1 MWQLTIQ
8 YKHKILV
15 KICASS
21 TDIQGYLRR
30 AFPLRQTSFGRETK
44 GSYRPGAD
52 GGGRRYIT
60 LVGTIITCLAL

>member
-30 AFPLRQTSFGRETK
+30 AFPLRRK
-44 GSYRPGAD
+44 LRLV
-52 GGGRRYIT
+52 GRRRGRIVPARAAGDADISH
-60 LVGTIITCLAL
+60 L

>member
-30 AFPLRQTSFGRETK
+30 AFPPQTSFGRETK
-44 GSYRPGAD
+44 GSYCPGAG